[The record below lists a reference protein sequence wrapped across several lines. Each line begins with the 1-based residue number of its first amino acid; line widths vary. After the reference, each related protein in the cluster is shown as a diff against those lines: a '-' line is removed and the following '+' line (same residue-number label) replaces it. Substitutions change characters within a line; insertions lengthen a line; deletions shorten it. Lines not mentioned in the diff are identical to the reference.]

1 MSAYE
6 NTVLDS
12 TVNYI
17 SDLADYVSKPWQRPE
32 GADYFGGKEGLDIAD
47 PLDIAWSTGSSAY
60 RIFDK
65 LGRWPFAKSMMYG
78 GDLLSGL
85 VGDNIT
91 SQEEAEA
98 IARSNG
104 DVGCYCDRDGAS
116 DTFVE
121 VESVKVIE

>member
-1 MSAYE
+1 MSEYRDYRVMK
-6 NTVLDS
+6 TV
-12 TVNYI
+12 TEYH
-17 SDLADYVSKPWQRPE
+17 
-32 GADYFGGKEGLDIAD
+32 YFTIEAE
-47 PLDIAWSTGSSAY
+47 
-60 RIFDK
+60 
-65 LGRWPFAKSMMYG
+65 
-78 GDLLSGL
+78 
-85 VGDNIT
+85 